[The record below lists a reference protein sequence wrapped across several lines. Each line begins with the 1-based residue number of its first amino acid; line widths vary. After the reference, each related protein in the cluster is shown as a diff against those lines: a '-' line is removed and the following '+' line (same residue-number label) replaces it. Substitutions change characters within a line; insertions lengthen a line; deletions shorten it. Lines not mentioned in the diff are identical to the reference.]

1 MLESRRG
8 RLVGVVLLVA
18 VLGGL
23 CVGFGTQTS
32 VQTHASL
39 PDTDHLGYDAG
50 RYVGERVEVSGVV
63 INTDPVVIG
72 AEYNYYDAG
81 ERHGDFLTLTVRGV
95 DRPLEEGAVVQVY
108 GVLESEN
115 AIAARNIVV
124 VPARNYLYMYVV
136 SFLAGLWVLG
146 RLLAHWRL
154 DPTSFA
160 LVKRA
165 TPIRAREF
173 VQPGESRGEES

>member
-1 MLESRRG
+1 MLESRWS
-8 RLVGVVLLVA
+8 RLTGVFLLMV

-23 CVGFGTQTS
+23 CVGFGSQTG
-32 VQTHASL
+32 VQTRTPL

-81 ERHGDFLTLTVRGV
+81 ERHGDFLTFTIRGV
-95 DRPLEEGAVVQVY
+95 DQPLEERAVVQVY
-108 GVLESEN
+108 GVLESEH
-115 AIAARNIVV
+115 AIAAQNIVV
-124 VPARNYLYMYVV
+124 VPARNYLYMYSV

-154 DPTSFA
+154 DATRLAIS
-160 LVKRA
+160 KRR
-165 TPIRAREF
+165 TPVRVREF
-173 VQPGESRGEES
+173 VRPGGSPEEGE